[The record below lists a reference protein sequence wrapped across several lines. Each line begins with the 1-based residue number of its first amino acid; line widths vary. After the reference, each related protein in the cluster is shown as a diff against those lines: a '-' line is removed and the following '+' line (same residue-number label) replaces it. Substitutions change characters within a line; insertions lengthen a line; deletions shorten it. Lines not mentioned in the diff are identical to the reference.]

1 MSSYCT
7 ISFLCISEIAS
18 KKSAGEVVK
27 VSALSLRSRAGGS
40 GLGITVVG
48 RGSLK
53 SLVYRILP
61 SPPKAGTTFLSQ
73 GGSLIPAPP
82 PTPNALYKDTEH
94 LYALSAPDNDHA
106 ALYKDAE
113 HLMTMLHCRM
123 RMSISIHS

>member
-40 GLGITVVG
+40 GLGITGVG
-48 RGSLK
+48 RGSCLNP
-53 SLVYRILP
+53 LIYRILP

-73 GGSLIPAPP
+73 GGSLIPANPS
-82 PTPNALYKDTEH
+82 TL
-94 LYALSAPDNDHA
+94 
-106 ALYKDAE
+106 
-113 HLMTMLHCRM
+113 
-123 RMSISIHS
+123 